1 MTSSLKS
8 AKDSRKEGIKES
20 LTNMGGL
27 ISEDEASAIAE
38 KFVKNDP
45 QSDAKTAEEAE
56 AIVAAEEND

>member
-1 MTSSLKS
+1 MEHDWT
-8 AKDSRKEGIKES
+8 IW
-20 LTNMGGL
+20 L

-38 KFVKNDP
+38 KFVRNEP